1 MRKFARKRRPGPG
14 GGEGRGGGTDV
25 HTLQV
30 TRDILWGKS
39 DVRDK

>member
-1 MRKFARKRRPGPG
+1 MRKFARKRRPGPRG
-14 GGEGRGGGTDV
+14 GWGGGTDV